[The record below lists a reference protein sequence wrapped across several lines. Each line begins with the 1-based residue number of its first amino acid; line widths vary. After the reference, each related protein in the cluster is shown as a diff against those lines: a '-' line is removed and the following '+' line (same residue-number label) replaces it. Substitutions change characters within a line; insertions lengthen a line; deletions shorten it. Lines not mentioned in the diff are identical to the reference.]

1 MPPLRDPGHERVARA
16 LAEMK
21 TPVQASREAGYK
33 DGTSFAPNA
42 RKRAQRKDIRARV
55 AEIQAKEADLVSINA
70 EWIRRSAA
78 EVAGV
83 KINDD
88 QIKASDKIAALNL
101 LAKMTP
107 GALAP
112 EKHEHTLNELGSRID
127 AAIQRVRTAKR

>member
-1 MPPLRDPGHERVARA
+1 
-16 LAEMK
+16 MK

>member
-1 MPPLRDPGHERVARA
+1 MPPLRDPAHERVAQA
-16 LAEMK
+16 LAAMK

-55 AEIQAKEADLVSINA
+55 AELQAKEADLVSINA
-70 EWIRRSAA
+70 EWIRRETAL
-78 EVAGV
+78 VAGV
-83 KINDD
+83 ELTSS
-88 QIKASDKIAALNL
+88 QIKATDKIAALNL

-112 EKHEHTLNELGSRID
+112 EKHEHTLNGLGSRID
-127 AAIQRVRTAKR
+127 AAIQRVRTVKR